1 MKNSIINHQRSQSS
15 SASWVGTKHEQGITL
30 VMAMML
36 GVALITGVSGLLARQ
51 LMSRRLS
58 AKESYQQMAET
69 AANNGLNR
77 ILGELNNPNP
87 GQNRGFLF
95 TLDNREN
102 LNEANNGF
110 HWQRIN
116 SKQKP
121 IFSEVCLDTS
131 VGLPQPQNY
140 QRDEF
145 WPTSEVALENTKS
158 PSMRDD
164 GFSKIETFY
173 RLRGYSSP
181 GTSGS
186 TDSGEAKFI
195 IEGLVRRKGGSPN
208 SYLARSRLERSLY
221 VQSWVDAQRSNDWAM
236 LAAHHFELGPVELNS
251 SGQVLWH
258 ITKNNVSEV
267 ISQCNSSNLVQRLGG
282 SEGNTAK
289 LASRIWPVL
298 DQKQPP
304 TNIFSI
310 NGSKDTIPG
319 RPDQIRVW
327 RIDDDQYNPSGRCF
341 WRVLCQRSIQDNTY
355 STASN
360 INSRRLWRRV
370 NGSWQS
376 TATIR
381 LSANDICTGKT
392 GDCHV
397 FVDRINLSRSK
408 LLIENSSRPV
418 ILHLLG
424 PGTGGSN
431 SNFETSAITL
441 GNNALICGVDTNSN
455 RCNQRPERLVIIT
468 EATEAPDQCRSNNHR
483 INLSGNSLPA
493 AMLLMRN
500 GTVSLQN
507 DTTLRGM
514 IWGHSFCSNNHRLAL
529 SAETQSSTASTLM
542 QTASDLWQWSRK
554 GFSGYGR
561 RITRG
566 IRGTGLDQFQ
576 RF

>member
-1 MKNSIINHQRSQSS
+1 MKNLFPSEKRSRSNSTSRIKVQ
-15 SASWVGTKHEQGITL
+15 HEQGITL
-30 VMAMML
+30 VMALML
-36 GVALITGVSGLLARQ
+36 GMALMTGISGLLARQ

-58 AKESYQQMAET
+58 AKESYQQMAES

-87 GQNRGFLF
+87 NQNRGFLF

-116 SKQKP
+116 SNQP
-121 IFSEVCLDTS
+121 PLFSEVCLDTS
-131 VGLPQPQNY
+131 IGLPQAPNN
-140 QRDEF
+140 RPSEF
-145 WPTSEVALENTKS
+145 WPTTEVALENTNS

-164 GFSKIETFY
+164 GISKIETFY

-195 IEGLVRRKGGSPN
+195 IEGLVRRKGAAPN

-221 VQSWVDAQRSNDWAM
+221 IQSWVDAQRSNDWAM

-258 ITKNNVSEV
+258 TSKNNIKAV
-267 ISQCNSSNLVQRLGG
+267 ISQCNSASLVKRLGG
-282 SEGNTAK
+282 SERNTPR

-298 DQKQPP
+298 DQKQP
-304 TNIFSI
+304 TANIFSV

-327 RIDDDQYNPSGRCF
+327 RIDDDNYNPSWQCR
-341 WRVLCQRSIQDNTY
+341 WRVLCQRSSQDNTY
-355 STASN
+355 TAVSN
-360 INSRRLWRRV
+360 INSRRRWERV
-370 NGSWQS
+370 NGSWQP

-381 LSANDICTGKT
+381 LRANDICTGKA

-397 FVDRINLSRSK
+397 FIDRINLSRSK

-418 ILHLLG
+418 VLHLLG
-424 PGTGGSN
+424 PGSGSN
-431 SNFETSAITL
+431 LSNAETAAITL
-441 GNNALICGVDTNSN
+441 GNNALICGVDANSN
-455 RCNQRPERLVIIT
+455 TCNQRPERLVIIT
-468 EATEAPDQCRSNNHR
+468 EAAEVPAQCSSNNHR

-500 GTVSLQN
+500 GTVSLRN

-514 IWGHSFCSNNHRLAL
+514 IWSHSFCSNNHRLVL
-529 SAETQSSTASTLM
+529 SAETQGNASSTLM
-542 QTASDLWQWSRK
+542 QKASDLWQWSRK